1 MLPVGADF
9 WAKLPP
15 GAGWEQF
22 YLALLLDIRTRD
34 LSPKLRDPDIRKA
47 LESRRLNNGPGAIR
61 DLVGHIDHVNIWEV
75 RGWCGDEAGAG
86 EDLVIEIFV
95 DTIFVGT
102 VSCDQ
107 LRPDVQRLLGGNGIY
122 GFTFSFSASHLDLFQ
137 VDRWISAREQTT
149 KRTFGRI
156 LFPRSSHPER
166 IDHLAR
172 LHRELEQIRT
182 VLDRIEAELPEQA
195 RQFSY
200 PLSAYSEYFAAYVQ
214 CTEERVTVYRNRLD
228 DLPSRPAVSIMLF
241 VDTPC
246 LEAIDMSIR
255 SVKDQVYSAWEL
267 VVVVCNADALGDA
280 VRSFL
285 ARQARSEPRIRLVMD
300 ELAVEPPD
308 RVAPVGECSGGFVG
322 FLKCGDRLSP
332 DALFHAMSVPPD
344 RPTKLIYAD
353 EDGFEAV
360 SYGPWVHHSPK
371 FKPDFDFDLLLSHDY
386 LGNFLLVSA
395 QLLAQAGP
403 LAS

>member
-1 MLPVGADF
+1 MIRQFSGRKISDIFTRALNSTEFDRKILQPLISGETIWGPYRGRTDFSDLRRWATDVLPVGADF

-195 RQFSY
+195 RQFSF
-200 PLSAYSEYFAAYVQ
+200 PLSAYSEYFAAYV
-214 CTEERVTVYRNRLD
+214 TVYRGAGDGLSEPLGRSAV
-228 DLPSRPAVSIMLF
+228 PSGGIHH
-241 VDTPC
+241 
-246 LEAIDMSIR
+246 
-255 SVKDQVYSAWEL
+255 
-267 VVVVCNADALGDA
+267 A
-280 VRSFL
+280 VR
-285 ARQARSEPRIRLVMD
+285 
-300 ELAVEPPD
+300 
-308 RVAPVGECSGGFVG
+308 
-322 FLKCGDRLSP
+322 
-332 DALFHAMSVPPD
+332 
-344 RPTKLIYAD
+344 
-353 EDGFEAV
+353 
-360 SYGPWVHHSPK
+360 
-371 FKPDFDFDLLLSHDY
+371 
-386 LGNFLLVSA
+386 
-395 QLLAQAGP
+395 
-403 LAS
+403 